1 MKDRFEERLNNLK
14 KTYKL
19 TYEEKRLIMENILKR
34 EKKFSFV
41 LLIPVFILI
50 FILIYLL
57 PHQVSFLT
65 PNFILD
71 ESEGIKRIETYL
83 ELYFSNPLFL
93 TQMIYYLLLSLTIVF
108 GFIFIKLKLNIKG
121 GR

>member
-14 KTYKL
+14 KIYKL

-34 EKKFSFV
+34 KKKFSFV
-41 LLIPVFILI
+41 FLIPVFILI
-50 FILIYLL
+50 LILIYLL
-57 PHQVSFLT
+57 PHQTSFLT

-71 ESEGIKRIETYL
+71 ENQGIKKIEIYL
-83 ELYFSNPLFL
+83 ELYLSNPLFL

-108 GFIFIKLKLNIKG
+108 GFILIKLKLNIKG

>member
-1 MKDRFEERLNNLK
+1 MKDSFEERLNNLK

-19 TYEEKRLIMENILKR
+19 TYEEKRSIMENILKR
-34 EKKFSFV
+34 EKRFSFV
-41 LLIPVFILI
+41 FLIPISILI
-50 FILIYLL
+50 FIVIYLL
-57 PHQVSFLT
+57 PHKTSFLS

-83 ELYFSNPLFL
+83 ELYLSNPLFL

-108 GFIFIKLKLNIKG
+108 GFVLIKLKLNIKG